1 MKKDEIW
8 KRVIEKFFNDFVSF
22 FMPNLHK
29 DIDFSV
35 KEKFLDKELQKISVK
50 SSRKNRK
57 VDELIEIKLKDGTD
71 KLFLLHVEVQG
82 YDDPEFATRMY
93 KYQYRIFDK
102 FDKDVIAL
110 AIFIDSDESF
120 KPNKYE
126 KNLYE
131 TEIRYKYKTYKVLE
145 QKEEL
150 LKKDKNPFA
159 LVILASLYYL
169 KAKNNQKKKF
179 SYKLKLVELLS
190 LKRYKQEDI
199 NDLFDF
205 IDNLISFKNKKLEK
219 LFYEELEKMPK
230 VKEKEVIGGY
240 KKIVIKKRNIEITQ
254 NLYKLG
260 IDLEK
265 IVHAT
270 GLSIEEVKE
279 IIKDMPQEK

>member
-35 KEKFLDKELQKISVK
+35 KERFLDKELQKISVK

-190 LKRYKQEDI
+190 LKRYKQEYI